1 MTETTVWPKKDLI
14 ADDNYGPAL
23 ITKTIGAGADLA
35 AGRIVGRITASGKLG
50 AYAAGNADGSE
61 NPVGVLTEDATA
73 AAADVEA
80 VVGFG
85 GVYRKDNVTG
95 LDAAGE
101 LALEARGIY
110 FV

>member
-1 MTETTVWPKKDLI
+1 MVEETTWPSKDLV
-14 ADDNYGPAL
+14 ADDNYGPVL
-23 ITKTIGAGADLA
+23 IPKTIGTAADLL
-35 AGRIVGRITASGKLG
+35 AGRILGRITASGKLV

-61 NPVGVLTEDATA
+61 NPVAVLMDDAEA

-85 GVYRKDNVTG
+85 GVYRKDNVIG

>member
-1 MTETTVWPKKDLI
+1 MTEETAWPSKDLV
-14 ADDNYGPAL
+14 ADDNYGPVL
-23 ITKTIGAGADLA
+23 KTKIIGTAADLV
-35 AGRIVGRITASGKLG
+35 AGTVVGRITASGKLV
-50 AYAAGNADGSE
+50 AYAAGNANGSE
-61 NPVGVLTEDATA
+61 TPVGVLMEDAAA

-80 VVGFG
+80 VVGFA
-85 GVYRKDNVTG
+85 GVYRSDNVTG

>member
-1 MTETTVWPKKDLI
+1 MEETIWPNKNLI

-23 ITKTIGAGADLA
+23 LAKTIAAGADLV
-35 AGRIVGRITASGKLG
+35 AGTILGRITASGNLK
-50 AYAAGNADGSE
+50 AYAAANVDGSQ
-61 NPVGVLTEDATA
+61 NPVAVLFDDAAA
-73 AAADVEA
+73 AAADVKA
-80 VVGFG
+80 VAGFG